1 MFNTFQLNR
10 QTREWL
16 RITFRIGL
24 FVLIIGLFIGSFFYG
39 RVKQL
44 VLIDLQENARS
55 SSAVL
60 ATLIEQD
67 PVSYRALVEADS
79 YEAGKYDEEYY
90 NRMLALFRELKAE
103 IQATYIVTEKY
114 ISDEEL
120 MYIFDAE
127 DPEGESFTPIGT
139 LDSIT
144 PEKIKSFKYNVSTT
158 TGLIDDPKWG
168 RYLTGS
174 SPINDPKTGEVLGLA
189 SIDYSTENVRGILRR
204 VLGVVV
210 TGVIFFILGMTILIS
225 QWVMA
230 DRKAK
235 SSDYLTG
242 LKSRFYFENNLP
254 QMVAEARHT
263 KQPLTVMMIDMDDF
277 ASVNNRFGHQV
288 GDSVLVRVGKFIQS
302 NMRSTDILARYGGD
316 EFVGILPG
324 IRGLDAVKIAERI
337 VKQINQTPFEF
348 ASGDSV
354 RMSVSIGLAE
364 YEPGMS
370 VQELV
375 KQADEQMYNA
385 KVAGKNQVAYGTSIK
400 AQYQRIR

>member
-1 MFNTFQLNR
+1 
-10 QTREWL
+10 
-16 RITFRIGL
+16 
-24 FVLIIGLFIGSFFYG
+24 
-39 RVKQL
+39 
-44 VLIDLQENARS
+44 
-55 SSAVL
+55 
-60 ATLIEQD
+60 
-67 PVSYRALVEADS
+67 
-79 YEAGKYDEEYY
+79 
-90 NRMLALFRELKAE
+90 
-103 IQATYIVTEKY
+103 
-114 ISDEEL
+114 
-120 MYIFDAE
+120 
-127 DPEGESFTPIGT
+127 
-139 LDSIT
+139 
-144 PEKIKSFKYNVSTT
+144 
-158 TGLIDDPKWG
+158 
-168 RYLTGS
+168 
-174 SPINDPKTGEVLGLA
+174 
-189 SIDYSTENVRGILRR
+189 
-204 VLGVVV
+204 LGVVV